1 MKCNNNQLYDDNNNN
16 NNNNNNINNVKKNV
30 TLSPLE
36 LRQLAQVVCVIH
48 SCGHLSGGDLMEMTN
63 EPESMLV
70 VKQFQAN

>member
-16 NNNNNNINNVKKNV
+16 NINNVNKNV
-30 TLSPLE
+30 ISPLE

-63 EPESMLV
+63 EPEFSMLV
-70 VKQFQAN
+70 VKQFQANT